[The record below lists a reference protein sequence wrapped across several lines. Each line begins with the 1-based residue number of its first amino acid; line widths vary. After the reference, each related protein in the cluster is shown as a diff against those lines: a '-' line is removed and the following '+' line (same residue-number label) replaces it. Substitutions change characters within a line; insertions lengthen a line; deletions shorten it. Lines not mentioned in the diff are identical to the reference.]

1 MFVISSLLV
10 ASILSRFIA
19 GSMMLINSL
28 LAHATDTLWEA
39 FIAKL
44 EKLNIRKAVIVR
56 PVPIHCIRP

>member
-1 MFVISSLLV
+1 
-10 ASILSRFIA
+10 
-19 GSMMLINSL
+19 MLINSL

-56 PVPIHCIRP
+56 SVPIYYIPPPLSS